1 LARTR
6 VALHR
11 GSRKHGAR
19 RPCESVSRE
28 RSFPDNRRAS
38 RNPQPLKHRLR
49 PSVCQRDGASVETPG
64 QRLGLRWRHADIS
77 KTGAASS
84 PTSFEALRAGGSSHE
99 RIRRQRKVG
108 GGERFSEAQLDE
120 QLRRPER
127 SRLQRASART
137 KTSRSP
143 SPFQRSLPLAAG
155 FALCTGAQLGKGR
168 PTSPQE
174 CARGQPISRDASTWE
189 PGPFSGQTRCYV
201 PGCSP
206 SALGAASAGALVGVW
221 PASW

>member
-1 LARTR
+1 M
-6 VALHR
+6 
-11 GSRKHGAR
+11 
-19 RPCESVSRE
+19 
-28 RSFPDNRRAS
+28 
-38 RNPQPLKHRLR
+38 R
-49 PSVCQRDGASVETPG
+49 PSVCQRDGASVEAAG
-64 QRLGLRWRHADIS
+64 QRLGLRWRQADIS

-108 GGERFSEAQLDE
+108 RGERFSEAQLDE

-143 SPFQRSLPLAAG
+143 SPLQRSLPLAAG
-155 FALCTGAQLGKGR
+155 FALCTGAQLGEVQQVTR
-168 PTSPQE
+168 SAPVRS
-174 CARGQPISRDASTWE
+174 PISRDASTWE

-221 PASW
+221 PASC